1 LEREKKSVMGSLAKR
16 LGQLSRMSLET
27 ESANILKTGK
37 ANKVPGS
44 LALALDGTLKSGHDM
59 QAFGLG
65 TLASMS
71 SLERYQRFTQSMFH
85 VYSAMEEELDKTDT
99 PALELWKKHGEALRR
114 SEALYFDLKDV
125 LSADQFDQA
134 MKAPFSG
141 PTLNYVNAIRTAG
154 ERDRAEQGGSLIG
167 HLYCRYFADLF
178 GGQMLSIPYNLALSL
193 PPNTPRHYQFDL
205 IASRREF
212 IETVYEDINVS
223 GRLLLSKE
231 QHDETSVVNEALLA
245 FQHNIHVY
253 KEEPVVWDSAKGA
266 FNICVGFGNRYLM
279 MSPTR
284 K

>member
-1 LEREKKSVMGSLAKR
+1 MGTLAKR
-16 LGQLSRMSLET
+16 LGQLWGKTVET

-71 SLERYQRFTQSMFH
+71 SMERYQRFTQSMFH

-114 SEALYFDLKDV
+114 SEALYLDLKDV
-125 LSADQFDQA
+125 LPANQFDQA
-134 MKAPFSG
+134 IKAPFNG
-141 PTLNYVNAIRTAG
+141 PTLNYVNAIRKAG

-178 GGQMLSIPYNLALSL
+178 GGQVLSMPYNVALSL
-193 PPNTPRHYQFDL
+193 PPNTPRHYQFDM
-205 IASRREF
+205 IVNRREF
-212 IETVYEDINVS
+212 IETIYEDINVS

-231 QHDETSVVNEALLA
+231 QHDESSVVNEALIA
-245 FQHNIHVY
+245 FQHNKHVY
-253 KEEPVVWDSAKGA
+253 TEEPIAWDSAKGA
-266 FNICVGFGNRYLM
+266 FNICFGFGKNLLM
-279 MSPTR
+279 TSPMR